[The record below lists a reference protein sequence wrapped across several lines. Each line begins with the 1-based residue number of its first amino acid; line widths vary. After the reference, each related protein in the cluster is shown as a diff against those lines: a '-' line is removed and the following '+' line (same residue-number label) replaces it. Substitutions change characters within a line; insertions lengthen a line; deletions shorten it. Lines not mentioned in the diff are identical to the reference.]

1 MGGTVPAVFES
12 ILQKLAAWLGVAET
26 RAGEALEP
34 RLRFGEPWSQGA
46 AVLVFLAGATLFAL
60 LYRREGKASGRA
72 KGFLA
77 ALRIGAFA
85 LIMLMLGEMV
95 LSVERTG
102 LPYFVVMVDDS
113 ASQGVAD
120 RYADAKVKEAIAS
133 LAPGSSE
140 PARIDLSKA
149 LLARNDAE
157 WLSEL
162 AEQHKVRLYLVSSG
176 ARPLATV
183 ERAEEVAEA
192 LPKLA
197 AVEAGGAQ
205 SKLGSGIRQVLTEL
219 RGVAPSAILMLTDGQ
234 TTEGESLEEVSAL
247 ARRKGV
253 PLYFIGLGDPEP
265 ARDLELTELLVDEV
279 AFKDDYLPIRAKVVS
294 RGYEGQDLTLQL
306 TESKPG
312 QEDQAKVVQ
321 SKPIKAPRDGQPLAV
336 ELVHQPKE
344 VGEFVYTL
352 QIVPMERELSAEN
365 NRLRKT
371 VAVREE
377 QLNVLIVEGQ
387 PRYEFRYLKTFL
399 EREKTIKL
407 GVVLLS
413 ADSEYAS
420 QDRTALAT
428 FPASKEELFEFD
440 VVIIGDIDPS
450 FLSGG
455 QIANLAE
462 FVTEKGGGILFV
474 AGEQF
479 NPLGFKGTPFEDLL
493 PVEMSDARNPATAEA
508 VKGFRPE
515 LTAEGRGNP
524 IFRFGDDEISSLR
537 IWGGLPELLWYF
549 DAPRLKPAAVTLAER
564 PPAQGEE
571 KSAPLIAYQFVGAG
585 KAMFHAIDD
594 TWRWRWR
601 VGDRYFG
608 RFWLQS
614 IRFLARTKLLGQRQ
628 AEIITD
634 RARYPRSQPV
644 QIRVR
649 FPNPALAR
657 GLSAVTVQVDRTG
670 AGSRRVTLNAVPNA
684 PAVFEGALPPSQDGE
699 YEVKLLPPPTLEA
712 GLPSAR
718 FVVEPP
724 AGELE
729 RTQMNEAELRRVAEE
744 TGGKFYTLA
753 DCESLLKDLP
763 PPQKVPLDTD
773 PPIPL
778 WNTWPMLILFLLL
791 IGTEWALRKRKQMV

>member
-1 MGGTVPAVFES
+1 MFES
-12 ILQKLAAWLGVAET
+12 FLQKLASWLGVAET

-34 RLRFGEPWSQGA
+34 RLRFNEPWAQGV
-46 AVLVFLAGATLFAL
+46 AVLVFLAAAGLFVL
-60 LYRREGKASGRA
+60 LYRREGKASGRV

-77 ALRIGAFA
+77 ALRIAAFA
-85 LIMLMLGEMV
+85 LIMLMLGEVV

-113 ASQGVAD
+113 ASQGVTD
-120 RYADAKVKEAIAS
+120 RYADAKVKEAIAK
-133 LAPGSSE
+133 LAPGSPE
-140 PARIDLSKA
+140 PTRLDLGKS
-149 LLARNDAE
+149 LLDRNDAE
-157 WLSEL
+157 WLHKL
-162 AEQHKVRLYLVSSG
+162 AEQHKVRLYLVSSA
-176 ARPLATV
+176 ARPLATI
-183 ERAEEVAEA
+183 ERNDEIAEA
-192 LPKLA
+192 LPKINA
-197 AVEAGGAQ
+197 IDASGAQ
-205 SKLGSGIRQVLTEL
+205 SKLGTGIRQVLTEL

-234 TTEGESLEEVSAL
+234 TTEGESLEEVAGL

-253 PLYFIGLGDPEP
+253 PLYFVGLGDPEP
-265 ARDLELTELLVDEV
+265 ARDVELTELQVDEV
-279 AFKDDYLPIRAKVVS
+279 AFKDDYLPIRAKVLS
-294 RGYEGQDLTLQL
+294 RGYEGQDLTLEL
-306 TESKPG
+306 AESKPG
-312 QEDQAKVVQ
+312 EEGQGKVVQ
-321 SKPIKAPRDGQPLAV
+321 SKAIKAPRDGVPLPV

-352 QIVPMERELSAEN
+352 RIVPLDRELSAEN

-387 PRYEFRYLKTFL
+387 PRYEFRYLKNFL
-399 EREKTIKL
+399 EREKTVKL
-407 GVVLLS
+407 SVVLLS
-413 ADSEYAS
+413 ADTEYAS
-420 QDRTALAT
+420 QDRTALST
-428 FPASKEELFEFD
+428 FPAAKEELFEYD
-440 VVIIGDIDPS
+440 VVIVGDIDPS
-450 FLSGG
+450 FLSEG
-455 QIANLAE
+455 QVANLSE
-462 FVTEKGGGILFV
+462 FVTEKGGGVLFV
-474 AGEQF
+474 AGELF
-479 NPLGFKGTPFEDLL
+479 NPMGFRGTTLEDLL
-493 PVEMSDARNPATAEA
+493 PVEMSEAHNPAATEP

-524 IFRFGDDEISSLR
+524 IFRFADDEISSLR
-537 IWGGLPELLWYF
+537 VWGTLPELLWYF
-549 DAPRLKPAAVTLAER
+549 DAPRTKPAAIVLAEH
-564 PPAQGEE
+564 PPEQGGE
-571 KSAPLIAYQFVGAG
+571 KPVPLIAYQFVGAG
-585 KAMFHAIDD
+585 KSMFHAIDD

-601 VGDRYFG
+601 AGDRYFG

-614 IRFLARTKLLGQRQ
+614 IRFLARSKLLGQRQ

-649 FPNPALAR
+649 FPNPAAAR

-670 AGSRRVTLNAVPNA
+670 SASRRVSLGAVPNA

-699 YEVKLLPPPTLEA
+699 YEVKLLPPPALEG

-718 FVVEPP
+718 FTIEPP

-729 RTQMNEAELRRVAEE
+729 RIQMNEAEMRRAAEE
-744 TGGKFYTLA
+744 TGGKFYTVA
-753 DCESLLKDLP
+753 DCDALLKDLP

-778 WNTWPMLILFLLL
+778 WNTWPVLALFLLL